1 MDGFTGFYGSPYA
14 RSDPHQTLEGYTQD
28 ETLGGIDP
36 SALDAT
42 ALGQAQT
49 LHQIISQNSEEL
61 MRRRNNFPAQYRQ
74 GSHDHGRRAS
84 MLEFSSNVDSDLA
97 DFQFDP
103 NPNEPTLTMAPS
115 NIMSVQKGLDPRKV
129 RSRED
134 LALNTRFSQ
143 MNTSFDAMQAV
154 TNFSPIVISSTSV
167 PAESSAAYMPPD
179 MDMTM
184 DFDAV
189 PGSTN
194 AAGVQEALY
203 TASPIDQAYP
213 MSYPVGG
220 HDTGRG
226 SMSPQVQSRMGTLVP
241 GMSSIPESFL
251 KSQQLGR
258 PAPATSVSIPSAS
271 NSAMASPAH
280 LQHTPSRRMSADLQN
295 RYSGTGIDHISYFF
309 FAH

>member
-1 MDGFTGFYGSPYA
+1 MDGFTGFYGPPYA
-14 RSDPHQTLEGYTQD
+14 RSDPHHTLEGYTQD
-28 ETLGGIDP
+28 ETMGGIDP
-36 SALDAT
+36 SALDAS

-49 LHQIISQNSEEL
+49 LHQIINQNNEEL
-61 MRRRNNFPAQYRQ
+61 MRRRNNYPAQYRH

-84 MLEFSSNVDSDLA
+84 MLEFSSNVDGDLA

-103 NPNEPTLTMAPS
+103 NPNEATLAMAPS

-143 MNTSFDAMQAV
+143 MNTNFDAMQAV
-154 TNFSPIVISSTSV
+154 TNFSPLVISSTSI
-167 PAESSAAYMPPD
+167 PTESSTAYMPPE
-179 MDMTM
+179 MDMSM
-184 DFDAV
+184 DFDPV

-194 AAGVQEALY
+194 APSVQDALY
-203 TASPIDQAYP
+203 TASPIEQAYQMP
-213 MSYPVGG
+213 YPIGG
-220 HDTGRG
+220 HDTSRG

-241 GMSSIPESFL
+241 GMSSIAESFL

-258 PAPATSVSIPSAS
+258 PTPAASVSITPNST
-271 NSAMASPAH
+271 SAMASPAH
-280 LQHTPSRRMSADLQN
+280 VQHTPSRRMSADLQN
-295 RYSGTGIDHISYFF
+295 RYAGAGIEHPGSFL